1 MHDERETPEGLI
13 AHTAAALVVDEGLE
27 MQAAKQRALR
37 QLGLPPRTR
46 LPSNEAVQDAVD
58 AHIRLYCADTQPQEL
73 AALRALALQWMQRLT
88 PFQPLVGGAVW
99 RGSATRLSNIHLQ
112 IFSDDPKEPAIF
124 LLNEGI
130 DHAAEHARG
139 IHGETVDV
147 LGFHVFSREL
157 QDYVTVHLWIN
168 ATRGMRGA
176 LLPDG
181 KGQVLRG
188 NAAALAQKIANN
200 DTQGDERL

>member
-1 MHDERETPEGLI
+1 MHDELDTPERLI
-13 AHTAAALVVDEGLE
+13 AHTAAALVVDEGLD

-37 QLGLPPRTR
+37 QLGLPARTR
-46 LPSNEAVQDAVD
+46 LPSNEAVLEAVD
-58 AHIRLYCADTQPQEL
+58 EHISLYCADTQPQEL
-73 AALRALALQWMQRLT
+73 AALRTLALDWLQRLAS
-88 PFQPLVGGAVW
+88 FQPLLGGAVW

-130 DHAAEHARG
+130 DHEVEHTKG
-139 IHGETVDV
+139 IHGTKVDV
-147 LGFHVFSREL
+147 LGFHVFSRDL

-168 ATRGMRGA
+168 DTRAMRGA
-176 LLPDG
+176 LLPDANG
-181 KGQVLRG
+181 HTLRG

-200 DTQGDERL
+200 GVI